1 MTAWLGRLQR
11 IADIVAALLMGTM
24 FFSFIVQVA
33 ARYVFN
39 APVSWADELSVIMG
53 IWAILWA
60 TSFCTRDADNIRF
73 DIIYTAVRPVTRR
86 AFDIITSLALI
97 VIFTVSLPAVWNY
110 VTFMKIEAT
119 AAMHI
124 RYDIVFSI
132 YIIFVLAMIVRHA
145 VIFWNALRGRES
157 ESRPA
162 VPLETE

>member
-1 MTAWLGRLQR
+1 MSGLLGRLQR

-24 FFSFIVQVA
+24 FISFIVQVG

-60 TSFCTRDADNIRF
+60 TSFCTREGDNIRF
-73 DIIYTAVRPVTRR
+73 DIIYTVVRPTTRR
-86 AFDIITSLALI
+86 VFDIVTSTAL
-97 VIFTVSLPAVWNY
+97 VAIFVVSLPAVWKY

-124 RYDIVFSI
+124 RYDLVFSI
-132 YIIFVLAMIVRHA
+132 YIIFVMAMIVRHV
-145 VIFWNALRGRES
+145 VIFWNAIRGRDQ

-162 VPLETE
+162 IPLETE

>member
-1 MTAWLGRLQR
+1 MSGLLGRLQR

-24 FFSFIVQVA
+24 FISFIVQVG

-60 TSFCTRDADNIRF
+60 TSFCTREVDNIRF
-73 DIIYTAVRPVTRR
+73 DIIYTVVRPTTRR
-86 AFDIITSLALI
+86 VFDIVTSAALI
-97 VIFTVSLPAVWNY
+97 AIFVVSLPAVWKY

-124 RYDIVFSI
+124 RYDLVFSI
-132 YIIFVLAMIVRHA
+132 YIIFVIAMIVRHA
-145 VIFWNALRGRES
+145 IIFWNALRGRDQ

-162 VPLETE
+162 IPLEIE